1 MQLPIYQIDAFTSEI
16 FRGNPAA
23 VCPLQ
28 EWLPDE
34 TLQAIAA
41 ENNLSETSYFIPTNE
56 GFHLRWFTPVM
67 EVDLC
72 GHATLAAAYVIYKH
86 LNYGEKII
94 RFSSKSG
101 ELKVTIDDKGW
112 LTLDFPNRPPKKET
126 ENDLLRKALGGNP
139 TSFHKS
145 RDYLVTYA
153 TEAEVKALKPDFAL
167 LSQVDALGI
176 VATAP
181 GEEVDFVS
189 RFFAP
194 RAGINEDPVTGS
206 AHCTLAPFWQEHLKK
221 DKLKAKQISTRG
233 GEVICK
239 VAGDRVMI
247 SGQAVTYLQGNIF
260 LTADD

>member
-1 MQLPIYQIDAFTSEI
+1 MQIPLYQIDAFTSEV

-28 EWLPDE
+28 KWLPDD

-41 ENNLSETSYFIPTNE
+41 ENNLSETAYFIPDDK

-72 GHATLAAAYVIYKH
+72 GHATLAAAYVIFSF
-86 LNYGEKII
+86 LNYNKNTLT
-94 RFSSKSG
+94 FSSKSG
-101 ELKVTIDDKGW
+101 ELKVTIDEKGW
-112 LTLDFPNRPPKKET
+112 LTLDFPNRPPVEVA
-126 ENDLLRKALGGNP
+126 DHALLRKALGGNP

-145 RDYLVTYA
+145 RDYLVTYDS
-153 TEAEVKALKPDFAL
+153 EDEVRDLQPDYSML
-167 LSQVDALGI
+167 VRVDALGFI
-176 VATAP
+176 ATAP
-181 GEEVDFVS
+181 GTEVDFVS

-206 AHCTLAPFWQEHLKK
+206 AQCTLAPFWQQQLGK
-221 DKLKAKQISTRG
+221 DSFTARQISSRG
-233 GEVICK
+233 GELRCQ
-239 VAGDRVMI
+239 VAGDRVLV

-260 LTADD
+260 LT